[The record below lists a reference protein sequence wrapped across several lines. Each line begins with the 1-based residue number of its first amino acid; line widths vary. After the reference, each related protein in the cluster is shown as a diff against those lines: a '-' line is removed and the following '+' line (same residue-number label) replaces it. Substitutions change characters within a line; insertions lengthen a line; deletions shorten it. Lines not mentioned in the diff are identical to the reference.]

1 MNRKTASRLLDLMEV
16 KTQLEKSGYALL
28 AKQQKAAFD
37 EADALKR
44 SAAGAA
50 AEHADA
56 ETASSTT
63 LRHGAAYSA
72 RLYSDARGKRREGE
86 ELEITKQQ
94 QRALVHAALQKE
106 IAAERLLK
114 AAQREDRK
122 RRNDAE
128 ESARELKLS
137 SRAKAN

>member
-1 MNRKTASRLLDLMEV
+1 MNRKIASRLLDLMEV
-16 KTQLEKSGYALL
+16 KTQIEKSGYALL

-44 SAAGAA
+44 NA
-50 AEHADA
+50 AEAADAQADA

-86 ELEITKQQ
+86 DLEITKQQ
-94 QRALVHAALQKE
+94 QRAHVHAAVQKE

-128 ESARELKLS
+128 ENARELNRA
-137 SRAKAN
+137 SRAAAS